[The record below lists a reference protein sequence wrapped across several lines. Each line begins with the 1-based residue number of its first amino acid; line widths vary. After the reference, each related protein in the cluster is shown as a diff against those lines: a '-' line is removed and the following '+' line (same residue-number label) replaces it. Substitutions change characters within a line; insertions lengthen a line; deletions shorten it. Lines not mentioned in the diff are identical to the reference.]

1 MQSREMLPIT
11 ISDSVPYLLPL
22 GSISDEVPSS
32 AAPCLCRNVLFSP
45 CTGCCSTEQS
55 RVPAHVWS
63 HVAPPTGAWLSASE
77 EEDVT
82 QLSAERRRVGE
93 QQQEEDR
100 DPVSTAE
107 ASSASAPAAEPR
119 PWSARTSCARRS
131 TDCRYLPCASIL
143 SCRCRCTS
151 ICSCSFLCIRATL
164 LEESP
169 CGSAT
174 VPSSH
179 SSAGWFSEDEDERS
193 SVPSPLSPSGEATPR
208 LTATSRYFCSGSV
221 VRVHRMHTVD
231 GSGRRRQ
238 GRVERA
244 IVINQPREK

>member
-1 MQSREMLPIT
+1 MAELGL
-11 ISDSVPYLLPL
+11 ISSQ
-22 GSISDEVPSS
+22 
-32 AAPCLCRNVLFSP
+32 AR
-45 CTGCCSTEQS
+45 TG
-55 RVPAHVWS
+55 
-63 HVAPPTGAWLSASE
+63 G
-77 EEDVT
+77 T
-82 QLSAERRRVGE
+82 QSAESLKPNGFHCHNHKVGTMVI
-93 QQQEEDR
+93 DR
-100 DPVSTAE
+100 PDSIVSF
-107 ASSASAPAAEPR
+107 
-119 PWSARTSCARRS
+119 
-131 TDCRYLPCASIL
+131 
-143 SCRCRCTS
+143 TS